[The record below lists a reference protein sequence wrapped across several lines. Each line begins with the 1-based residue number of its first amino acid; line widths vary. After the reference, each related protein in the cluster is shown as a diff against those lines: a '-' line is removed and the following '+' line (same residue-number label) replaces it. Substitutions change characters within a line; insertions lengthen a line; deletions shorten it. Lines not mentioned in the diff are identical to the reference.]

1 MRVWCRDLLR
11 TIPLQRRPVP
21 HPHTTGRISSTQ
33 VTPSRAHH
41 IRHHHTTYE
50 SRPHARRRE
59 PDQHITRDATHSL
72 ISHAL
77 ISRSLTESF
86 PPTDHRPT
94 LRDPQDSAA
103 FTSSPHRPQSHTRPG
118 LRPHRFDP
126 FPQAQAPEVGVP
138 HSPQKAGRGYSI
150 PLPHPPQNFFLGA
163 AGCGAKVP
171 HSGQNLGGGLPRLV
185 PHSPQKIFLAP
196 GSGVKLDDD
205 PAPEECAA

>member
-94 LRDPQDSAA
+94 HVTRQIVHSRVHLTDHNPTRDP
-103 FTSSPHRPQSHTRPG
+103 G
-118 LRPHRFDP
+118 FDP
-126 FPQAQAPEVGVP
+126 TASTPFR
-138 HSPQKAGRGYSI
+138 KLRR
-150 PLPHPPQNFFLGA
+150 
-163 AGCGAKVP
+163 
-171 HSGQNLGGGLPRLV
+171 PRW
-185 PHSPQKIFLAP
+185 
-196 GSGVKLDDD
+196 
-205 PAPEECAA
+205 ECRTRHRRRAEDTPYHCRTRRRTSF